1 MLTAEASKLT
11 AEASKLTAEAS
22 KLTAEASKLTAE
34 ASKLTVEASKLTA
47 ETSRM
52 TAETSRMTAET
63 SRMTAEASTTEA
75 RDGRGKAMA
84 SVLYQS
90 IETLSKDKGIDP
102 EIVVGA
108 VEDAIAL
115 ATRKYYK
122 TTESMRAEMDRETGE
137 IRAYVFKTVVETP
150 EQVEDETN
158 QISLEKAREMA
169 PEVEVGGE
177 LRFYK
182 DTTPLGRIA
191 AQMAKQ
197 VIFQKVREAERDTVF
212 NEYNHRA
219 GEVLNATVKRL
230 EPMDTIFDLGKAEA
244 RMPKREQSR
253 LEQFAV
259 GERVRVVLLRVDRAA
274 KGPQV
279 IVSRAAPGLVSSLFQ
294 SEVPE
299 IYDGTVTIRAIAREA
314 GERTKIAVMS
324 RDKDVDP
331 VGACVGMKG
340 MRVQSIIRELRGEK
354 IDIIEY
360 SEEITTFAEKA
371 LQPAKVSRVSIT
383 DLGEKQIEVIVDDT
397 QLSLAIGKKGQ
408 NVRLAAKLLQWKID
422 IKSEEE
428 KRQEVEQQMTAMSGG
443 PTTPIEQVTELGE
456 QILEKLIAAGIT
468 TIEELAD
475 MTPEQLEEV
484 PGIGEKTVEKISTA
498 VRHYFG
504 QYEEGEERPAVAA
517 IAAASEIEGDAAEAS
532 ADAEVSHPDHARDVE
547 ASLGSEA
554 STEDNIIAAEE
565 STGEAE
571 ESMLSEKLSG
581 TTEERLAEEAAEF
594 GEAQELNG
602 VSTDDLIAAE
612 DRASMSD
619 ANDDADAREEKIELE
634 NDEVDNLA
642 VQANEVSDEGIDT
655 DGHDRG

>member
-1 MLTAEASKLT
+1 
-11 AEASKLTAEAS
+11 
-22 KLTAEASKLTAE
+22 
-34 ASKLTVEASKLTA
+34 
-47 ETSRM
+47 
-52 TAETSRMTAET
+52 
-63 SRMTAEASTTEA
+63 
-75 RDGRGKAMA
+75 MA
-84 SVLYQS
+84 SALYQS
-90 IETLSKDKGIDP
+90 IETLGREKGIDP

-115 ATRKYYK
+115 ATRKFYK
-122 TTESMRAEMDRETGE
+122 TVENMRGEMDRDTGE
-137 IRAYVFKTVVETP
+137 IRAYVYKTVVETP
-150 EQVEDETN
+150 ELIEDPDN
-158 QISLEKAREMA
+158 QLSLDQARELA

-212 NEYNHRA
+212 LEYGSRS
-219 GEVLNATVKRL
+219 GEILNATVKRL
-230 EPMDTIFDLGKAEA
+230 EPMDVIFDLGKTEA

-279 IVSRAAPGLVSSLFQ
+279 IVSRAAPGLVQSLFQ

-299 IYDGTVTIRAIAREA
+299 IYDATVTIRAIAREA
-314 GERTKIAVMS
+314 GERTKIAVQS

-360 SEEITTFAEKA
+360 SDEITTFAEKA

-383 DLGEKQIEVIVDDT
+383 DLAEKQLEVIVDDT

-428 KRQEVEQQMTAMSGG
+428 KRQEVEQQMAGMGGG
-443 PTTPIEQVTELGE
+443 PSTPIEQVVELGE
-456 QILEKLIAAGIT
+456 SVMEKLIAAGIT
-468 TIEELAD
+468 TVEALAD
-475 MTPEQLEEV
+475 MTAEELSEI
-484 PGIGEKTVEKISTA
+484 PGIGEKTVEKISVA

-504 QYEEGEERPAVAA
+504 HYEEGEERPVPVPAEPVLAAGEEAIVSTDAQDAPHASDAVEEH
-517 IAAASEIEGDAAEAS
+517 SM
-532 ADAEVSHPDHARDVE
+532 SHTPE
-547 ASLGSEA
+547 E
-554 STEDNIIAAEE
+554 IIAAEAAE
-565 STGEAE
+565 AGSAEQVTDFSTEDVAEAE
-571 ESMLSEKLSG
+571 DLASG
-581 TTEERLAEEAAEF
+581 
-594 GEAQELNG
+594 
-602 VSTDDLIAAE
+602 I
-612 DRASMSD
+612 D
-619 ANDDADAREEKIELE
+619 ANDDADAREAAIEMDNDTVDELVDQAQE
-634 NDEVDNLA
+634 N
-642 VQANEVSDEGIDT
+642 SSEGID
-655 DGHDRG
+655 

>member
-1 MLTAEASKLT
+1 
-11 AEASKLTAEAS
+11 
-22 KLTAEASKLTAE
+22 
-34 ASKLTVEASKLTA
+34 
-47 ETSRM
+47 
-52 TAETSRMTAET
+52 
-63 SRMTAEASTTEA
+63 
-75 RDGRGKAMA
+75 MA

-90 IETLSKDKGIDP
+90 IETLSRDKGIEP
-102 EIVVGA
+102 AIVVGA

-122 TTESMRAEMDRETGE
+122 TQENMRAEMDRETGE
-137 IRAYVFKTVVETP
+137 IRAYVFKTVVESP
-150 EQVEDETN
+150 EQVEDEIN
-158 QISLEKAREMA
+158 QMTLEAARELA
-169 PEVEVGGE
+169 PEVEIGGE

-182 DTTPLGRIA
+182 DTSPLGRIA

-212 NEYNHRA
+212 LEYNHRA

-230 EPMDTIFDLGKAEA
+230 EPMDVIFDLGKAEA

-279 IVSRAAPGLVSSLFQ
+279 IVSRAAPALVQSLFQ

-299 IYDGTVTIRAIAREA
+299 IYDGTVSIRAIAREA
-314 GERTKIAVMS
+314 GERTKIAVQS

-354 IDIIEY
+354 IDIIEF
-360 SEEITTFAEKA
+360 SEEVTTFAEKA

-383 DLGEKQIEVIVDDT
+383 DLAEKQLEVIVDDT

-428 KRQEVEQQMTAMSGG
+428 KRQEVEQQMQAMGGG
-443 PTTPIEQVTELGE
+443 PSTPIEQVVELGDSVM
-456 QILEKLIAAGIT
+456 EKLIAAGIT
-468 TIEELAD
+468 TVEALAD
-475 MTPEQLEEV
+475 MTAEELQEV
-484 PGIGEKTVEKISTA
+484 PGIGEKTIDKISVA

-504 QYEEGEERPAVAA
+504 QYEEGEERPVAAPSDPALMVGEEA
-517 IAAASEIEGDAAEAS
+517 IAAAAASDEAGDEVHSMTNTPEEILAGQA
-532 ADAEVSHPDHARDVE
+532 ADAGSAEEVNE
-547 ASLGSEA
+547 F
-554 STEDNIIAAEE
+554 STEDIAEVE
-565 STGEAE
+565 DE
-571 ESMLSEKLSG
+571 LS
-581 TTEERLAEEAAEF
+581 A
-594 GEAQELNG
+594 
-602 VSTDDLIAAE
+602 V
-612 DRASMSD
+612 D
-619 ANDDADAREEKIELE
+619 ANDDSDAREAGIELD
-634 NDEVDNLA
+634 NDTVDEL
-642 VQANEVSDEGIDT
+642 VEQAQEVSDEGID
-655 DGHDRG
+655 DGERDRD